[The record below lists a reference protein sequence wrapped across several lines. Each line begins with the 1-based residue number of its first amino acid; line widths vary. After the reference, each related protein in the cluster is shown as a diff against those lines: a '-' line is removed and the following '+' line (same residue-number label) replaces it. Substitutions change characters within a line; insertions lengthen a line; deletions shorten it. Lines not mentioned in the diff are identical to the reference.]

1 MWARDLTLDV
11 GSRSNTASKNKSIVR
26 GLAYHRKIYRLL
38 ESWQRVSAPEQQLF
52 IEPWLRLVK
61 PDPETGKRRCCQPDA
76 VVIDPA
82 SETGIVIEV
91 KLNWK
96 DGRDEKLLD
105 TYLEAAMAAFDLR
118 ATWPALITSN
128 VRGLPHQPR
137 LGLGSLLTCDDW
149 NVGDPT
155 PVILVP

>member
-1 MWARDLTLDV
+1 MMWARDLTLEV

-26 GLAYHRKIYRLL
+26 GLAYHRKVYRLL

-61 PDPETGKRRCCQPDA
+61 ADRKGKRRCCQPDA
-76 VVIDPA
+76 VVIDPI
-82 SETGIVIEV
+82 SQTGIVIEV

-96 DGRDEKLLD
+96 DGRDEKLLG
-105 TYLEAAMAAFDLR
+105 TYLDAVQAAFDLK

-128 VRGLPHQPR
+128 IRGLLHQPR
-137 LGLGSLLTCDDW
+137 LGLGSLLTCDNW
-149 NVGDPT
+149 NPGDPT